1 MLTMMGSFGCGRLK
15 VEKFALMVSHDR
27 EIHVT
32 TQKIVGIVRRIA
44 GLSEMEPGGMVVMS
58 TDVNAVVGKSFL
70 GWAKGF
76 MKTW

>member
-1 MLTMMGSFGCGRLK
+1 
-15 VEKFALMVSHDR
+15 MVSHDR

-32 TQKIVGIVRRIA
+32 NHEIVGIVRRIA
-44 GLSEMEPGGMVVMS
+44 RLSEMEPGGMIVMS
-58 TDVNAVVGKSFL
+58 IGVSAVVGKSFL